1 MAEGQVTRTYNV
13 GIIGPAET
21 TPAPRNWAATH
32 QSQTN
37 GGSPR
42 MPGPLYL
49 AVEGGSIDVQLDSFE
64 QMSLYIILGI
74 SVLALLVAGY
84 FAKQVL
90 AAPRGTE
97 KMIEISDAIQEGS
110 RAYLKRQFSTLSIFV
125 VILTLGLFF
134 LPVGEVSGN

>member
-1 MAEGQVTRTYNV
+1 
-13 GIIGPAET
+13 
-21 TPAPRNWAATH
+21 
-32 QSQTN
+32 
-37 GGSPR
+37 

-64 QMSLYIILGI
+64 QTSLYIILGI

-84 FAKQVL
+84 FAQQVL
-90 AAPRGTE
+90 AAPRGTK

-125 VILTLGLFF
+125 VLLTLEFPEARARSSS
-134 LPVGEVSGN
+134 PVQSPSFWAPDSAHRSGSSA